1 MRIACGAARARRHRD
16 FGDDRRER
24 ARREAGFEPW
34 MSAAS
39 AQTQDWVAALARS
52 GLLSDLGAES
62 GWRDYADRIIAAPE
76 NSGAAA
82 RKRTGGRS

>member
-1 MRIACGAARARRHRD
+1 
-16 FGDDRRER
+16 
-24 ARREAGFEPW
+24 